1 MGEIHPN
8 SQLTLRTSSAISNL
22 AEFCKVSPDEVVAV
36 LTSVVCPGATA
47 GEMIAFAMVASA
59 YELDPLKREIY
70 AFKNKEGRLMAG
82 LYVDGW
88 ISLML
93 RNPQFAGMQ
102 ISYED
107 HPQTGMPFSCTV
119 TIHRKDRPEFPTVIT
134 EYFDECRMPSAF
146 HWQKWPRR
154 QIRHKAIIQGVKVA
168 FGVSGLGDMQEM
180 QDRESNLAPVVGTRD
195 RGSVEGLRKLG
206 KPPAV
211 DVVASD
217 ASHALVG
224 HPSEEA
230 VETPPD
236 PQEADQAPPPSPP
249 SSPEPAA
256 ADTSPP
262 RADATKV
269 SRGRQRREEK
279 PKQPTPKGEP
289 PPLLL
294 TDEDIAGLL
303 EEP

>member
-1 MGEIHPN
+1 MGEIHAN
-8 SQLTLRTSSAISNL
+8 SQLTLRTASAIANL
-22 AEFCKVSPDEVVAV
+22 AAISKVSPDEVVAV

-134 EYFDECRMPSAF
+134 EYFDECRMPAMF

-154 QIRHKAIIQGVKVA
+154 QLRHKAIIQGVKVA

-206 KPPAV
+206 RPSPVV
-211 DVVASD
+211 DAVASN
-217 ASHALVG
+217 ASYALEG
-224 HPSEEA
+224 HPAE
-230 VETPPD
+230 ETPEPPPESPKPD
-236 PQEADQAPPPSPP
+236 AAPPSTTQA
-249 SSPEPAA
+249 SPEPAA
-256 ADTSPP
+256 PGTSPP
-262 RADATKV
+262 RADATAK
-269 SRGRQRREEK
+269 RGRGRRVEEK
-279 PKQPTPKGEP
+279 PPSSE

-294 TDEDIAGLL
+294 SNEDVKSLL
-303 EEP
+303 DGDD